1 MPDDARDILALYDWT
16 AGGDCFRC
24 ARKGVDT
31 TEVDEITPRS
41 GERVTLLACQRCVV
55 ILERQ
60 RARSAQ
66 RDGEPY
72 TPGRL
77 RARQP

>member
-41 GERVTLLACQRCVV
+41 GDPVALLACQRCVV
-55 ILERQ
+55 ILERE
-60 RARSAQ
+60 RATNAKRGGQS
-66 RDGEPY
+66 Y

-77 RARQP
+77 RSRQP